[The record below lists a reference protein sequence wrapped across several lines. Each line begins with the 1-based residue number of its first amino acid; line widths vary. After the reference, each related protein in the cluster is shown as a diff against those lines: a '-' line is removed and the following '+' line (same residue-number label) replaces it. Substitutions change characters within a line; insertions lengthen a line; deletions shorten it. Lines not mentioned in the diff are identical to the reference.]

1 MLQYFIGRQA
11 IYDHNLNVIGYELLY
26 RSHNAAFNDGVD
38 DEDYATSLVLLNSFM
53 EAGLEELVGP
63 HKAFIN
69 LTRKFILNGDLIP
82 PAKHQLV
89 LEILEDIEVDGEL
102 IQAVKT
108 LKTKGY
114 TIALD
119 DFIYHDTIQ
128 PLVELADIIKIDLR
142 ALDEATL
149 RDYVQR
155 LKPYPLKLL
164 AEKVETYE
172 EFETCMALGFHYYQ
186 GFFLCRPKTVQG
198 TRIPGNRLATL
209 ELIARVQAPET
220 DIRELEYIISQ
231 DVALTF
237 KLFKYINSAAFSLPR
252 KIDSIHHAIV
262 YLGLQEVKNWASL
275 LALSSINDKPG
286 ELFVTALTRAKMCE
300 LLMEAIEPE
309 RKGAAFITGMFSAL
323 DAIMDAD
330 LAILLDEMPIAE
342 DIKES
347 LLTPDEGSYSSIL
360 QCALAYE
367 RGEWS
372 NVSCPPLDDGAIS
385 DSYIQAVKWAVEA
398 GKLIASPDSKAA

>member
-1 MLQYFIGRQA
+1 MLHYFIGRQA

-26 RSHNAAFNDGVD
+26 RSHNAAFNDGID

-164 AEKVETYE
+164 A
-172 EFETCMALGFHYYQ
+172 
-186 GFFLCRPKTVQG
+186 
-198 TRIPGNRLATL
+198 
-209 ELIARVQAPET
+209 
-220 DIRELEYIISQ
+220 
-231 DVALTF
+231 
-237 KLFKYINSAAFSLPR
+237 
-252 KIDSIHHAIV
+252 
-262 YLGLQEVKNWASL
+262 
-275 LALSSINDKPG
+275 
-286 ELFVTALTRAKMCE
+286 
-300 LLMEAIEPE
+300 
-309 RKGAAFITGMFSAL
+309 
-323 DAIMDAD
+323 
-330 LAILLDEMPIAE
+330 
-342 DIKES
+342 
-347 LLTPDEGSYSSIL
+347 
-360 QCALAYE
+360 
-367 RGEWS
+367 
-372 NVSCPPLDDGAIS
+372 
-385 DSYIQAVKWAVEA
+385 
-398 GKLIASPDSKAA
+398 